1 MPITRIAGN
10 KTPGPLKQSFI
21 ERIKIGKVV
30 PIISNEIA
38 TDLVLGGQANLVK
51 GYADYI
57 DYPLENRNDLF
68 QMTKFKRITTAID
81 DWELKSDYLNFV
93 KNQLYRQAEAQG
105 APAEL
110 LTEAEEVVDDVSFSE
125 FAARLGYPPF
135 SQGADDPLLILA
147 DLPLPIYLTTG
158 YHNFVEEAL
167 KKAGKTPRSELC
179 RWHEG
184 LEVIPSVFDSPSLLE
199 PDKAYQPTPAEPL
212 VYHLHGFDERP
223 DSLVLTE
230 DDYLQF
236 LVAISRLKGQPTDPI
251 PRRIRQAISDS
262 ALILLGY
269 DLDSWAFRVIFWG
282 LIKSAS
288 MTNTGIFT
296 LQLKPSPVEQ
306 KFFQDYLKLEA
317 RLEVYWGDIYQYTQ
331 HLRDSL
337 R

>member
-10 KTPGPLKQSFI
+10 KTLGPLKQGFI

-30 PIISNEIA
+30 PIISNELA
-38 TDLVLGGQANLVK
+38 NDLVLGGQTNLVK
-51 GYADYI
+51 GYAEYI
-57 DYPLENRNDLF
+57 DYPLKNRHDLF
-68 QMTKFKRITTAID
+68 QMTKFKRITTVID

-93 KNQLYRQAEAQG
+93 KNQLYRLAEAQG
-105 APAEL
+105 TSVEL
-110 LTEAEEVVDDVSFSE
+110 LAEAEEMVDDINFSE
-125 FAARLGYPPF
+125 FSARLGYPKF
-135 SQGADDPLLILA
+135 SQAAADPLLILA
-147 DLPLPIYLTTG
+147 DLPLPIYLTSS

-167 KKAGKTPRSELC
+167 KKAGKTPRSEIC

-184 LEVIPSVFDSPSLLE
+184 LEVIPSVFDAPSLLE
-199 PDKAYQPTPAEPL
+199 PEKAYQPTPQEPL

-296 LQLKPSPVEQ
+296 IQLKPTPVEQ

-317 RLEVYWGDIYQYTQ
+317 KLEVYWGDIYQYTR